1 MSVDETK
8 KSARQRRM
16 CVHKMIVVPLTL
28 EIRRFAGDRLYPGK
42 DRHSPAMCVRRI
54 PKKFCWSD
62 HLGGY
67 FVSTVG
73 RVEEMI
79 RTYIRNQERLA
90 NVGAVEPL
98 ALTGHFSGRLIWGRV
113 SDPIGRFERPTF

>member
-1 MSVDETK
+1 
-8 KSARQRRM
+8 
-16 CVHKMIVVPLTL
+16 MIGFIQGKIV
-28 EIRRFAGDRLYPGK
+28 IRLAK
-42 DRHSPAMCVRRI
+42 I
-54 PKKFCWSD
+54 
-62 HLGGY
+62 LGGH